1 MKAASPCWTNS
12 EKRTEIFL
20 HNPCILAK
28 FVSRLALNRDLSKHM
43 IDASLQFVGLQEDT
57 SVYELLSRQFSNR
70 YFIISHAGTRRL
82 MAFPEVVGYD
92 FYLSMLP
99 PIRPARDGAKIFI
112 PRPTPRPC
120 ACSSSS
126 PMWFRCS
133 PRRLTPFRP
142 LPFCGNSSG
151 GRRCRGG
158 SVTGRITRFSRKSAL
173 YVLSPKE
180 Q

>member
-1 MKAASPCWTNS
+1 M
-12 EKRTEIFL
+12 
-20 HNPCILAK
+20 
-28 FVSRLALNRDLSKHM
+28 SKHM

-112 PRPTPRPC
+112 PRPMPRPC
-120 ACSSSS
+120 AFSSSS
-126 PMWFRCS
+126 PTWCRSS

-151 GRRCRGG
+151 SIRCRGG
-158 SVTGRITRFSRKSAL
+158 SVTVRITRFSRKSAL